1 MQFDSHAL
9 NIDDYDNDDLAEEDW
24 DDADWDLADSLDS
37 LSSK

>member
-9 NIDDYDNDDLAEEDW
+9 NIDDYDDDDLAEEDW
-24 DDADWDLADSLDS
+24 DDADWDVADSLDS

>member
-9 NIDDYDNDDLAEEDW
+9 NIDDYDDDDLAEEDW
-24 DDADWDLADSLDS
+24 DDADWDGADSLDS